1 MEEDA
6 GKLLHEH
13 GDEKSSHVDLNR
25 AGTPLVEIVSEPD
38 IRSALEAGEYLR
50 SLRAILQYCEVC
62 DGNMEEG
69 SLRCDANVSIR
80 PIGQK
85 EFGTRTELKNI
96 NSFRYVEKAIEYEIK
111 RQKACIEAGEKI
123 VQETRLWDSARNVT
137 EPMRSKE
144 HAHDYRYFP
153 DPDLVPL
160 ILADGQINEIKKNL
174 PELPKAMAARFVK
187 DYQLSDYDAGVL
199 TSEKSL
205 ARFFESALSH
215 HNQPKAIAN
224 WIQTEL
230 LRLLKES
237 GKSIEVSPVSPL
249 QVASLLRLV
258 DGGTISGKIAK
269 VVFEEMFQTGKDAE
283 IIVKEK
289 NLVQVS
295 DSGSLEKTID
305 AVIATNPKQYEQ
317 YRSGKD
323 KLFGFFVGQVMKE
336 TKGQANPNMVND
348 LLKKKLSS

>member
-1 MEEDA
+1 M
-6 GKLLHEH
+6 
-13 GDEKSSHVDLNR
+13 
-25 AGTPLVEIVSEPD
+25 
-38 IRSALEAGEYLR
+38 
-50 SLRAILQYCEVC
+50 
-62 DGNMEEG
+62 
-69 SLRCDANVSIR
+69 
-80 PIGQK
+80 
-85 EFGTRTELKNI
+85 
-96 NSFRYVEKAIEYEIK
+96 
-111 RQKACIEAGEKI
+111 
-123 VQETRLWDSARNVT
+123 
-137 EPMRSKE
+137 
-144 HAHDYRYFP
+144 
-153 DPDLVPL
+153 
-160 ILADGQINEIKKNL
+160 
-174 PELPKAMAARFVK
+174 
-187 DYQLSDYDAGVL
+187 
-199 TSEKSL
+199 
-205 ARFFESALSH
+205 
-215 HNQPKAIAN
+215 
-224 WIQTEL
+224 
-230 LRLLKES
+230 
-237 GKSIEVSPVSPL
+237 